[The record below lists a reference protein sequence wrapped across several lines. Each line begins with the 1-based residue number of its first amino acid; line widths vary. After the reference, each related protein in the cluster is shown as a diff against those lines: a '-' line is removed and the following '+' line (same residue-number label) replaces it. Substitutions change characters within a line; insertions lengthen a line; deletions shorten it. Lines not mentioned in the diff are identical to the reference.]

1 MEEDQVIEE
10 TLDEQVEQKVEEAP
24 VEAETPNVET
34 TKEETTEAADPE
46 GPAPDSTSLV
56 PIDEY
61 LASGVHIGT
70 QQKTQ
75 DMMKFVYRVRT
86 DGLYVLDIQ
95 ATDSRIRQV
104 SHFLSKYDPAKI
116 LVVSARQYGQFPAK
130 MFSKAIGAKS
140 MVGRF
145 IPGTLTNPSIEGF
158 FEPDAIMVTDPA
170 GDAQVIKEAVN
181 IGIPVI
187 GLCDTNNMISNV
199 DLVIPTNNK
208 GRKALSLIYWLLARE
223 ISKEKGIPFNYT
235 MEDFEAGL

>member
-1 MEEDQVIEE
+1 
-10 TLDEQVEQKVEEAP
+10 
-24 VEAETPNVET
+24 
-34 TKEETTEAADPE
+34 
-46 GPAPDSTSLV
+46 
-56 PIDEY
+56 
-61 LASGVHIGT
+61 
-70 QQKTQ
+70 
-75 DMMKFVYRVRT
+75 
-86 DGLYVLDIQ
+86 
-95 ATDSRIRQV
+95 
-104 SHFLSKYDPAKI
+104 
-116 LVVSARQYGQFPAK
+116 